1 MIKLTERKLQRI
13 DQKNGT
19 SQYLITV
26 PTKWI
31 NSIKAEKGEMMEW
44 MINPEKPE
52 EIIFRKA
59 GEW

>member
-1 MIKLTERKLQRI
+1 MIKLAERKLQRLE
-13 DQKNGT
+13 QKNGAI
-19 SQYLITV
+19 QYLVTV

-31 NSIKAEKGEMMEW
+31 ENINAEKGEKMEW
-44 MINPEKPE
+44 MIDPEKPE

>member
-1 MIKLTERKLQRI
+1 MIKLAERKLQRLE
-13 DQKNGT
+13 QKNGAI
-19 SQYLITV
+19 QYLVTV

-31 NSIKAEKGEMMEW
+31 ENISAEKGEKMEW
-44 MINPEKPE
+44 MIDPEKPE